1 MYQSLEE
8 LCQLEEQ
15 ENKPFWKIV
24 QEDDCREQGISEQ
37 ENFERMR
44 GMYLAMKKADEE
56 YDEKLLS
63 ASGLVGTEGG
73 KMKVARLSGSL
84 LCGDFIGKVMEKALK
99 TSESNA
105 CMKRIVA
112 APTAGSC
119 GVVPAVFLTIQ
130 EEKGYSEEQM
140 VEALYV
146 AAGIG
151 GVIANRAFLAGAAGG
166 CQAEI
171 GSASAM
177 AAGGVAHLLGGSGR
191 EIANAAA
198 LALKNLLGL
207 ACDPVAGLVEVPCV
221 KRNVMG
227 AVNAMT
233 SADMTMAGIFSKIPP
248 DEVIDAMRAIGRSM
262 NEDIRETGKGGL
274 AGTPT
279 GVEIRDRMSQ
289 GL

>member
-56 YDEKLLS
+56 YDEKRLS

-73 KMKVARLSGSL
+73 KMKAARLSGSL

-177 AAGGVAHLLGGSGR
+177 AAGGVAHLLGGNGR

>member
-1 MYQSLEE
+1 MYKSLEE
-8 LCQLEEQ
+8 ICEMTTKEG
-15 ENKPFWKIV
+15 KPFWKIV
-24 QEDDCREQGISEQ
+24 QEDDCREQGISEG
-37 ENFERMR
+37 EAFEQMR
-44 GMYLAMKKADEE
+44 GMYQAMREADDN
-56 YDEKLLS
+56 YDGKLKS
-63 ASGLVGTEGG
+63 ASGLVGTDGE
-73 KMKVARLSGSL
+73 KMHAAREAGTL
-84 LCGDFIGKVMEKALK
+84 LCGKFIGKVMEKALK
-99 TSESNA
+99 TGESNA

-119 GVVPAVFLTIQ
+119 GVVPAVFLTLE
-130 EEKGYSEEQM
+130 EEKHFSEEKM

-177 AAGGVAHLLGGSGR
+177 AAGGVAYLMGGDAEQISH
-191 EIANAAA
+191 AAA

-233 SADMTMAGIFSKIPP
+233 SSDMVMAGITSKIPP

-262 NEDIRETGKGGL
+262 SEDIRETGTDRKHPLRRTPDSGAGL
-274 AGTPT
+274 
-279 GVEIRDRMSQ
+279 S
-289 GL
+289 

>member
-73 KMKVARLSGSL
+73 KMKAARLSGSR
-84 LCGDFIGKVMEKALK
+84 LCGGCIGKVMEKALK

-119 GVVPAVFLTIQ
+119 GVVPAVFLTLQ
-130 EEKGYSEEQM
+130 EEKDYTEEQM

>member
-24 QEDDCREQGISEQ
+24 QEDDCREQDISEQ

-146 AAGIG
+146 AAG
-151 GVIANRAFLAGAAGG
+151 
-166 CQAEI
+166 
-171 GSASAM
+171 
-177 AAGGVAHLLGGSGR
+177 GVAHLLGGSGR